1 MTEMSKEY
9 ASALYDLSMDLH
21 AENETLSAL
30 KLVQQTLS
38 ETPDAVA
45 VLCSPAIPKKNRLAL
60 IEQTWGERVPE
71 HVLSYLCVLCGRG
84 AFRSFNRSVEDF
96 EALHMAAQKI
106 CTAVVTSAQP
116 LSGDEL
122 TRLRN
127 GLEKKLGRKITLVCR
142 TDASLL
148 GGLVVNVDGK
158 VMDGSLKHRLHEI
171 KEVMKK

>member
-45 VLCSPAIPKKNRLAL
+45 VLCSPAIPKKDRLAL
-60 IEQTWGERVPE
+60 IEQTWGDRVP
-71 HVLSYLCVLCGRG
+71 
-84 AFRSFNRSVEDF
+84 DF

-122 TRLRN
+122 TRLRI